1 MSEAVQSSRFK
12 NDWAWVLPTSSAPY
26 TRLEMNTSPFTF
38 DYSMSCPLDERVL
51 RKESFPFPDT
61 PYADSQPIHN
71 PPASSFSP
79 ALSSSARSWSTGST
93 AMTSPG
99 LPPSYAQSA
108 PFGPACNCFQT
119 TINTLSTMQQLAESA
134 HTAFDVALNYSKE
147 AVALCSSTIRCKC
160 AGESSIV
167 LLIGSL
173 IAKIISV
180 YERPCEAVRSTL

>member
-1 MSEAVQSSRFK
+1 
-12 NDWAWVLPTSSAPY
+12 
-26 TRLEMNTSPFTF
+26 
-38 DYSMSCPLDERVL
+38 
-51 RKESFPFPDT
+51 
-61 PYADSQPIHN
+61 
-71 PPASSFSP
+71 
-79 ALSSSARSWSTGST
+79 
-93 AMTSPG
+93 
-99 LPPSYAQSA
+99 
-108 PFGPACNCFQT
+108 
-119 TINTLSTMQQLAESA
+119 MQQLAESA